1 MTMSLFH
8 AINISATNLEAQTIR
23 LNTVSSNL
31 ANANSV
37 SGTEEGTYKPLE
49 ALFAPMLNEAQI
61 GMSADGNGVK
71 VTAVVESTEPANKEY
86 MPGHPLADDDGFIYT
101 PAVDQAQATANMMDA
116 KQGYKSSVEAI
127 NTAKALIMRTLTIG
141 R

>member
-1 MTMSLFH
+1 MSLFN

-37 SGTEEGTYKPLE
+37 SDSAENTYQPLQT
-49 ALFAPMLNEAQI
+49 LFAPMLDAAQM
-61 GMSADGNGVK
+61 GMSNEGAGVK
-71 VTAVVESTEPANKEY
+71 VTAVIESDEPPNREY
-86 MPGHPLADDDGFIYT
+86 MPGHPLADEEGFIYT
-101 PAVDQAQATANMMDA
+101 PAVDRAQETVDMMDA
-116 KQGYKSSVEAI
+116 SQAYKSSVEAI
-127 NTAKALIMRTLTIG
+127 NTTKALIMRTLTIG

>member
-1 MTMSLFH
+1 MSLFN

-37 SGTEEGTYKPLE
+37 SDSAENTYKPLQT
-49 ALFAPMLNEAQI
+49 LFAPMLDAAKM
-61 GMSADGNGVK
+61 GMSNEGAGVK
-71 VTAVVESTEPANKEY
+71 VTAVIESDEPANREY
-86 MPGHPLADDDGFIYT
+86 MPGHPLADQEGFIYT
-101 PAVDQAQATANMMDA
+101 PAVDRAPETGNMMDA
-116 KQGYKSSVEAI
+116 SQAYKSSVEAI
-127 NTAKALIMRTLTIG
+127 NTTMALIMRTLTIG